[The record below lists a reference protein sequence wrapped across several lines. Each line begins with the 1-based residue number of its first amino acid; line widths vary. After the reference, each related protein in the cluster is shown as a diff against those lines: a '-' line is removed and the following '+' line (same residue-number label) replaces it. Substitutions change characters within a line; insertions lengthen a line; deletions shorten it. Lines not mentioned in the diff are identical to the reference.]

1 MDFTAIVMA
10 AGSGSRMT
18 HLTAQYPKALLPIGN
33 FPMVY
38 YPINMLERH
47 GFQDAIVVVCDSY
60 KDEIRCALKERCN
73 VTMKLDFVGIPD
85 TEDWDTAESLRHVR
99 DKITSSN
106 VLVVGCDLLTDLNLM
121 PAFNIFRKHEASL
134 VVLMSKLQENKDLPV
149 PGLKSKPELEKV
161 CFGTDEAEERLLWWK
176 AIVDRSGDAVFNH
189 RQMIK
194 YPYLRLQTSLTDC
207 HLYLM
212 KKWVVDYICFNKDC
226 KKMTSLRGEVMPHI
240 VMKQFPSRKRLRRSR
255 ASWKNEPG
263 YGEPDLATRLAGL
276 TPSDLPD
283 IYAFAESSAWR
294 KINHQTNQMA
304 KAMSS
309 WSDGSELDEEQ
320 MSDDPIQCYVY
331 IQDSG
336 FCMSTN
342 TISIYCDANRQI
354 SKMLDTLVPSVK
366 GKGLVHPTATVK
378 EKSQIGRDCMVAEG
392 VSIGENVSVKKS
404 VIGRKCV
411 IGDKCRIAN
420 SIIMDDVI
428 IGESCQV
435 LNTVISCGSHV
446 AEKCELKDSIIG
458 QSMNVAPMSKIT
470 NEVITD
476 MDRMMEI

>member
-1 MDFTAIVMA
+1 MDFTAVVMA
-10 AGSGSRMT
+10 AGPGSRMT

-38 YPINMLERH
+38 YPIHMLERH
-47 GFQDAIVVVCDSY
+47 GFQDAIVIVYDSY
-60 KDEIRCALKERCN
+60 KDEVRKILKERCS

-85 TEDWDTAESLRHVR
+85 TEDWGTADSLRHVR
-99 DKITSSN
+99 DKISASN

-134 VVLMSKLQENKDLPV
+134 VVLLSKLQENKELPV
-149 PGLKSKPELEKV
+149 PGLKSKPETEKV

-176 AIVDRSGDAVFNH
+176 ALVDRSGDAVFSH

-212 KKWVVDYICFNKDC
+212 KKWVVDYISCNKDC
-226 KKMTSLRGEVMPHI
+226 RKMTSLRGEVVPHV
-240 VMKQFPSRKRLRRSR
+240 VMKQFPSRKRLKRSR
-255 ASWKNEPG
+255 TSWKKEPA
-263 YGEPDLATRLAGL
+263 EESLDLASRIGTLPLG
-276 TPSDLPD
+276 DLPD
-283 IYAFAESSAWR
+283 IYAFAESSSWQ
-294 KINHQTNQMA
+294 KINYQTNQMA

-309 WSDGSELDEEQ
+309 WTDGSELDEEQ

-336 FCMSTN
+336 FSVCTN
-342 TISIYCDANRQI
+342 TISSYCEANRQI
-354 SKMLDTLVPSVK
+354 ARMLNTLVPGLK

-378 EKSQIGRDCMVAEG
+378 EKSQIGPDCIVAEG
-392 VSIGENVSVKKS
+392 VTVGEKVSVKKS

-411 IGDKCRIAN
+411 IGDKCKIAN
-420 SIIMDDVI
+420 SIIMDDVV

-435 LNTVISCGSHV
+435 MNTVISSGAQV
-446 AEKCELKDSIIG
+446 AEMCVLKDSIVG
-458 QSMNVAPMSKIT
+458 QSMPVASMSNIT
-470 NEVITD
+470 NEVIAD
-476 MDRMMEI
+476 DRMMEV